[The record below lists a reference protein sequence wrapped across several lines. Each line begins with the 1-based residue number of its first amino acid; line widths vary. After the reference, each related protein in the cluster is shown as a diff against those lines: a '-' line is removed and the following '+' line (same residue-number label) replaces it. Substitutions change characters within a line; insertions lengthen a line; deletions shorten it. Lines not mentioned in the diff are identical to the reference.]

1 MNYSPW
7 KLRRRGIPYHVT
19 DFFHVHSRAP
29 TVTYGHRIP
38 RHCLGTVFANVCS
51 LGSPIIQ
58 QKLTPMTNQMQRQ
71 APLLSTGF
79 CKMLMEQEIAI
90 KVPLK
95 SSRDVL

>member
-1 MNYSPW
+1 MATKKERHSLPHRTPQTSFKSVLEPHGYSWPQDS
-7 KLRRRGIPYHVT
+7 LT
-19 DFFHVHSRAP
+19 LSQDN
-29 TVTYGHRIP
+29 
-38 RHCLGTVFANVCS
+38 LGPCVCS
-51 LGSPIIQ
+51 PGSSIIQ